1 MARINLWQVMPKSK
15 QFAKDW
21 RVHIHGDAD
30 LAASFRKRIK
40 FVECSISDPNQWM
53 FCGTFCNK
61 KTALNSINCTLHRY
75 SYPKLQF
82 NAIED
87 EFFSK
92 RGNNTGLNSNLK
104 SDVGSVDDNAKHTN
118 TNKKVSTST
127 TTSESLRDSSV
138 VSNDSDL
145 TESEVNDVFR

>member
-1 MARINLWQVMPKSK
+1 MVIIIWQLMPKSK
-15 QFAKDW
+15 KYAKDW
-21 RVHIHGDAD
+21 RVLIHGDAD
-30 LAASFRKRIK
+30 LAASFRKRTK
-40 FVECSISDPNQWM
+40 FVECFLSDPNQWM

-61 KTALNSINCTLHRY
+61 KTAIKSINRTLHRY

-104 SDVGSVDDNAKHTN
+104 SDFGGRDD
-118 TNKKVSTST
+118 
-127 TTSESLRDSSV
+127 
-138 VSNDSDL
+138 
-145 TESEVNDVFR
+145 

>member
-61 KTALNSINCTLHRY
+61 KTALNSINRTLHRY

-82 NAIED
+82 DAIES
-87 EFFSK
+87 EFVERDGEIIVK
-92 RGNNTGLNSNLK
+92 DLAV
-104 SDVGSVDDNAKHTN
+104 DVGSGDNAQIQDDIEDTKFIAFKDQL
-118 TNKKVSTST
+118 NK
-127 TTSESLRDSSV
+127 EHDNWEEYG
-138 VSNDSDL
+138 SNIINRL
-145 TESEVNDVFR
+145 